1 MPRTQA
7 YDGVG
12 MKPPVP
18 SNKYIAAN
26 DNVRP
31 AAFDAALMK
40 YQPGL
45 VRLANRLMPDDAE
58 NLVQDTN
65 LFAVERHTNFR
76 GDPSQPKSGFWMWL
90 QWNMRSIAY
99 AKRNRKIDASSVQWD
114 GVTQPNQYDYTQL
127 SQSLAMLSGK
137 GGLII
142 KRRAMGD
149 TLEEIGNDLR
159 VTRERVRQIEKT
171 ARAKLLK
178 QVG

>member
-1 MPRTQA
+1 MNPHVT
-7 YDGVG
+7 
-12 MKPPVP
+12 
-18 SNKYIAAN
+18 SNKYIADN

-31 AAFDAALMK
+31 AAFDAALLK

-45 VRLANRLMPDDAE
+45 ARLANRLMPDDAE
-58 NLVQDTN
+58 TLVQDTN

-76 GDPSQPKSGFWMWL
+76 GDLSQPKSGFWMWL

-99 AKRNRKIDASSVQWD
+99 AKRHKKSGGVSIKLDA
-114 GVTQPNQYDYTQL
+114 VTQANQLDYTEL
-127 SQSLAMLSGK
+127 SQSLALLSGK

-142 KRRAMGD
+142 KRRAMGE
-149 TLEEIGNDLR
+149 TLEEIGNDLG
-159 VTRERVRQIEKT
+159 VTRERVRQIENA

>member
-1 MPRTQA
+1 
-7 YDGVG
+7 
-12 MKPPVP
+12 MKPPVTN
-18 SNKYIAAN
+18 NKYITAN

-31 AAFDAALMK
+31 AAFDAALLK

-58 NLVQDTN
+58 TLVQDTN

-99 AKRNRKIDASSVQWD
+99 AKRHKKQVGGSIKLDA
-114 GVTQPNQYDYTQL
+114 VTQANQLDYTEL
-127 SQSLAMLSGK
+127 SQSLALRSGK

-149 TLEEIGNDLR
+149 TLQEIGSDLG
-159 VTRERVRQIEKT
+159 VTRERVRQIENA

>member
-1 MPRTQA
+1 MMPTTA
-7 YDGVG
+7 ANDNS
-12 MKPPVP
+12 P
-18 SNKYIAAN
+18 AN

-31 AAFDAALMK
+31 TAFDAALLK

-45 VRLANRLMPDDAE
+45 GRLANRLMPDDAE
-58 NLVQDTN
+58 SLVQDTN

-99 AKRNRKIDASSVQWD
+99 AKRHKKTGATSLKLD
-114 GVTQPNQYDYTQL
+114 GVTRPNQLDYTEL
-127 SQSLAMLSGK
+127 SQSLALLSGK

-149 TLEEIGNDLR
+149 TLQEIGRDIG
-159 VTRERVRQIEKT
+159 VTRERVRQIENA